1 MVWIAEDISTLALIF
16 VGTCVATLIFAMLLS
31 PRENWRVLLGL
42 IAGLA
47 MLGCISGYLGGLSR
61 TAAVGEIIPAA
72 LALAGGAAAYLFG
85 ADRSK
90 GLIASICALALGLS
104 LFLGFVTST
113 VKRGKVE
120 AFQAHLTFC
129 RDVLRDD
136 QALFVLYDQR
146 LPEEV
151 VSAIDLQDALKKTP
165 ELDQRLRFTRSEI
178 VTRDP
183 GDVEDQFPS
192 RLEWAGVI
200 AADRAVA
207 RGLPADAD
215 APDDFGYLV
224 NAMNG
229 LLARAGVAPGQ

>member
-1 MVWIAEDISTLALIF
+1 MVWIVEDISTLALIF

-31 PRENWRVLLGL
+31 PKDNWRVLLGL

-129 RDVLRDD
+129 RDVLRDGD
-136 QALFVLYDQR
+136 IMADTEAFVRVISLHG
-146 LPEEV
+146 E
-151 VSAIDLQDALKKTP
+151 SC
-165 ELDQRLRFTRSEI
+165 
-178 VTRDP
+178 
-183 GDVEDQFPS
+183 
-192 RLEWAGVI
+192 AGVI
-200 AADRAVA
+200 AADLAVA
-207 RGLPADAD
+207 RNLPPDAE

-229 LLARAGVAPGQ
+229 LLARAGVEPGQ

>member
-1 MVWIAEDISTLALIF
+1 MVWIVDDISTLALIF

-31 PRENWRVLLGL
+31 PKDNWRVLLGL

-129 RDVLRDD
+129 RDVLRDAD
-136 QALFVLYDQR
+136 MMGNTEACVRVICLHG
-146 LPEEV
+146 E
-151 VSAIDLQDALKKTP
+151 SC
-165 ELDQRLRFTRSEI
+165 
-178 VTRDP
+178 
-183 GDVEDQFPS
+183 
-192 RLEWAGVI
+192 AGVI
-200 AADRAVA
+200 AADLAVA

-215 APDDFGYLV
+215 GPDDFGYLV

-229 LLARAGVAPGQ
+229 LLERAGVETGQ